1 MPNIPATTFADGA
14 AISASTFQD
23 AVYLPDATTPESY
36 EVINGWLDSANMDST
51 FEVTRRM
58 VQRRQLVEA
67 RQVGSSMPLD
77 YFSDLFNG
85 RSYAA
90 DGTTTSDSA
99 GSFVPI
105 PGAQITFYVG
115 ASKPALM
122 LFNWSITW
130 ENDLT
135 AAGASPIRFGF
146 NGRVLTTDTAA
157 RRVVPRSVYP
167 NVTFTH
173 RDNRFANHWTGFHAD
188 LPGDSGVTVNAWNT
202 AGLFIASQAA
212 QVRVRNRRIGYFII
226 R

>member
-77 YFSDLFNG
+77 WFIDLFNG
-85 RSYAA
+85 VTVPDDGPPAA
-90 DGTTTSDSA
+90 SETLTGY
-99 GSFVPI
+99 VPI
-105 PGAQITFYVG
+105 PGVQIPFYIG
-115 ASKPALM
+115 ATDPTLM
-122 LFNWSITW
+122 LVTWSISW
-130 ENDLT
+130 ENDL
-135 AAGASPIRFGF
+135 AGAGASAIRLATA
-146 NGRVLTTDTAA
+146 GRVVPASGNIH
-157 RRVVPRSVYP
+157 RRVVPQSVWGGL
-167 NVTFTH
+167 
-173 RDNRFANHWTGFHAD
+173 RDCRFANHW
-188 LPGDSGVTVNAWNT
+188 SGYAVLDATDYTNNSWNHI
-202 AGLFIASQAA
+202 GLMIASNAS
-212 QVRVRNRRIGYFII
+212 QVRVRNRRIGYVLF